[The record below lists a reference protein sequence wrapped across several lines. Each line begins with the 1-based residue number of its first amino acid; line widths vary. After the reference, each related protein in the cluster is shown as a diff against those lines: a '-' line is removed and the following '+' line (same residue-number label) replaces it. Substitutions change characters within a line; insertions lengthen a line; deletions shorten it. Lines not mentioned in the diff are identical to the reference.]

1 MNQYRGN
8 EDCACIFNFYLK
20 YKKLKLAGGGRQM
33 LCISDL
39 QTKHIRYWFST
50 HIVATCE
57 IPKMQFYY
65 CQFAEF
71 KHLTVF
77 K

>member
-1 MNQYRGN
+1 
-8 EDCACIFNFYLK
+8 
-20 YKKLKLAGGGRQM
+20 M

-39 QTKHIRYWFST
+39 QTEHIRYWSST

-65 CQFAEF
+65 SQFAE
-71 KHLTVF
+71 LAVF